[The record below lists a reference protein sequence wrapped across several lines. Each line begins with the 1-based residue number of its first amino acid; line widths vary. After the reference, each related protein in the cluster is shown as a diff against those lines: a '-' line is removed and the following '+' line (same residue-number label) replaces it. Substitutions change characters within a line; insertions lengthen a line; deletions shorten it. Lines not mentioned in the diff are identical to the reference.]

1 MNGRGS
7 FSPKRNTLRNP
18 LEQSGFS
25 TEVQTSAGR
34 DNSKPETPK
43 PETEMN
49 RHPSFVAQ
57 PLGCRAPDRLKP
69 GLRAAIALV
78 AVLLGWDVPAAPP
91 PAKAPLTGSNV
102 ASTNQQVQMRGRVV
116 CLAEEMHRLHQTD
129 LPTKHA
135 HLYGF
140 QTTDGTFYTLLRT
153 RLSEAL
159 FVDAR
164 LREKELILKGRLLP
178 QTQVFDVAAIRS
190 VRNGVVCDL
199 FYYCSVCDI
208 ESVSP
213 DDCACCQGPV
223 ELVEKP
229 LNAGPAATATE

>member
-1 MNGRGS
+1 MLVQGS
-7 FSPKRNTLRNP
+7 KFKVQSSTLDV
-18 LEQSGFS
+18 F
-25 TEVQTSAGR
+25 
-34 DNSKPETPK
+34 
-43 PETEMN
+43 
-49 RHPSFVAQ
+49 AQ
-57 PLGCRAPDRLKP
+57 LVVRPLGRARVGGRLKP
-69 GLRAAIALV
+69 GLRTKGLAIALV
-78 AVLLGWDVPAAPP
+78 VLLLGWDAHAAPP
-91 PAKAPLTGSNV
+91 PAKVTSTVSN
-102 ASTNQQVQMRGRVV
+102 AAATNQQVQMRGRVV

-140 QTTDGTFYTLLRT
+140 RTTDGTFYTLLRT

-164 LREKELILKGRLLP
+164 VREKELILKGRLLP
-178 QTQVFDVAAIRS
+178 QTQLFDVAAIRS
-190 VRNGVVCDL
+190 VRDGVVCDL

-229 LNAGPAATATE
+229 LNAGRAATATE

>member
-1 MNGRGS
+1 MNGALLRAYRS
-7 FSPKRNTLRNP
+7 IVAVPPSPTAWI
-18 LEQSGFS
+18 G
-25 TEVQTSAGR
+25 
-34 DNSKPETPK
+34 
-43 PETEMN
+43 
-49 RHPSFVAQ
+49 
-57 PLGCRAPDRLKP
+57 LKP
-69 GLRAAIALV
+69 GLRTAIALV
-78 AVLLGWDVPAAPP
+78 VVVVLGWDAPAAPP
-91 PAKAPLTGSNV
+91 PAKATPTVST
-102 ASTNQQVQMRGRVV
+102 AAATNQQVQIRGRVV

-140 QTTDGTFYTLLRT
+140 QTTDGRFYTLLRT

-178 QTQVFDVAAIRS
+178 QTQLFDAAAIRS
-190 VRNGVVCDL
+190 VRDGVVCDL

-229 LNAGPAATATE
+229 LNAGRAATATE